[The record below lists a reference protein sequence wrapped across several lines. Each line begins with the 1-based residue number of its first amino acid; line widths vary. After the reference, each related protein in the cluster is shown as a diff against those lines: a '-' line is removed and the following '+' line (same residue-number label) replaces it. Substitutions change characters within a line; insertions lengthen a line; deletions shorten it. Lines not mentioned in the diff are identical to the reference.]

1 MTDKKDGSDS
11 SAVFETATLAEIFIR
26 QGHLKKG
33 LDIYRK
39 LSRFES
45 GNPRYQKKIIE
56 LAARIEKEGPVAEAD
71 LNAPGPG
78 AWPTKEGF
86 DQSDQVVSKEQGRV
100 LETLNKWLIAI
111 RKRKK
116 HVQ

>member
-1 MTDKKDGSDS
+1 MTDKKNGSDS
-11 SAVFETATLAEIFIR
+11 VALFETATLAEIFIK

-39 LSRFES
+39 LGRFEPN
-45 GNPRYQKKIIE
+45 NPRYQEKIIE
-56 LAARIEKEGPVAEAD
+56 LAARIEKEGPVADGAK
-71 LNAPGPG
+71 NAPGPG
-78 AWPTKEGF
+78 TLPAKEGVNKEG
-86 DQSDQVVSKEQGRV
+86 QVVFKEQDRV